1 MLLHFKRTHFE
12 QASRNSESG
21 VFGSKIEK
29 RNSESGV
36 LGLKTWEF
44 GPLDMMRTPRGG
56 LGSVFGRFWQILADF
71 ARFWQG
77 VADFGSVFV
86 TPVNQGHTR
95 QGGLWKLER

>member
-44 GPLDMMRTPRGG
+44 DPLDMMRTPRGG
-56 LGSVFGRFWQILADF
+56 LGSVFGRLGENRAEVGLISLDQI
-71 ARFWQG
+71 G
-77 VADFGSVFV
+77 VSLNLTTKYED
-86 TPVNQGHTR
+86 
-95 QGGLWKLER
+95 LERFS